1 MKMGQKKTFYFSRSA
16 KKVLG
21 YFPEVPKK
29 FFFFFFGGGGKSG
42 LCRGT
47 VNKNNYGLPKLVS
60 AASAAGETP

>member
-29 FFFFFFGGGGKSG
+29 FFFFFFGGGGGVKVG
-42 LCRGT
+42 YVG
-47 VNKNNYGLPKLVS
+47 VQ
-60 AASAAGETP
+60 